1 MDDWEKRMHIMEV
14 RLDEHLL
21 DIEGRQVKAPSSFQV
36 IESVRVDVVR
46 AKSGNGKVATFALPL
61 GFANVG
67 HESNTLGVT
76 WYESELPQAIA
87 SQLASYH
94 TPVNRLLEGGTGN
107 LLHEAPGLPR
117 GGKSGQ

>member
-14 RLDEHLL
+14 RLDERLL

-36 IESVRVDVVR
+36 IASVRVDVVR
-46 AKSGNGKVATFALPL
+46 AKSGNDKVATFALPL

-76 WYESELPQAIA
+76 WYESQNPARNCITTCLLPYTGEQA
-87 SQLASYH
+87 
-94 TPVNRLLEGGTGN
+94 T
-107 LLHEAPGLPR
+107 
-117 GGKSGQ
+117 

>member
-14 RLDEHLL
+14 RLDECLL
-21 DIEGRQVKAPSSFQV
+21 DIKGRQVKAPSSFQV

-46 AKSGNGKVATFALPL
+46 VQSSNDEVATFALPL

-76 WYESELPQAIA
+76 WHEGQHPQSNNITTCL
-87 SQLASYH
+87 SPTIY
-94 TPVNRLLEGGTGN
+94 R
-107 LLHEAPGLPR
+107 
-117 GGKSGQ
+117 